1 MGVNGLWP
9 ALDQASK
16 PVAAEDLR
24 GKVLAV
30 DLSIWLVEACTSK
43 LLKTEHKHPHLF
55 LTLSRASFLLRHGA
69 LPIVVVEGARHPR
82 KRWKSDRP
90 DPGRAALAAWSR
102 QAARLLRAL
111 GVPTLVAAGDGDA
124 LLYGATRVV
133 RGATVDGL
141 QKLTARV
148 YDAAA
153 LPWSRRELVALGL
166 LCGTDLDAGARGVG
180 PVRAAAFVASRSVRK
195 SRGGLTATCD
205 VRAGRGAGRRRTRWT
220 RCAAGA
226 TTTATTA
233 SSTSATTTTTTPT
246 TARSRRTAPRTSGRP
261 RTSSRRT
268 SPTRRWRAGPSAGAG
283 RASTRSRSRTPSG
296 ASTAST
302 RGRRCATSS
311 RASRGSSTESS
322 PIITAGTRPKKKN
335 K

>member
-9 ALDQASK
+9 ALDQASA
-16 PVAAEDLR
+16 PVTAEDLR

-111 GVPTLVAAGDGDA
+111 GVPTLVAAGEAEACCARLTATGVADGVVTEDGDA

-141 QKLTARV
+141 QRLTARV

-180 PVRAAAFVASRSVRK
+180 PVRAAAFVASR
-195 SRGGLTATCD
+195 RGSETDALDAL
-205 VRAGRGAGRRRTRWT
+205 
-220 RCAAGA
+220 
-226 TTTATTA
+226 
-233 SSTSATTTTTTPT
+233 
-246 TARSRRTAPRTSGRP
+246 
-261 RTSSRRT
+261 
-268 SPTRRWRAGPSAGAG
+268 RRWRDDDGDDSVVDLCDDDDDDADDGEIAAYCAAHKWPPEDLVATYLADEPMPRRAFRWRRPSVDALAFANAERCVHGFHA
-283 RASTRSRSRTPSG
+283 RPSLRYVL
-296 ASTAST
+296 ARVA
-302 RGRRCATSS
+302 RLVD
-311 RASRGSSTESS
+311 
-322 PIITAGTRPKKKN
+322 
-335 K
+335 

>member
-1 MGVNGLWP
+1 MGVTGLWP

-16 PVAAEDLR
+16 PVTAEDLR

-111 GVPTLVAAGDGDA
+111 GVPTLVAAGEAEACCARLTAAGVADGVVTEDGDA

-141 QKLTARV
+141 QRLTARV

-180 PVRAAAFVASRSVRK
+180 PVRAAAFVASPSGWK
-195 SRGGLTATCD
+195 TRGGLT
-205 VRAGRGAGRRRTRWT
+205 
-220 RCAAGA
+220 
-226 TTTATTA
+226 
-233 SSTSATTTTTTPT
+233 P
-246 TARSRRTAPRTSGRP
+246 
-261 RTSSRRT
+261 
-268 SPTRRWRAGPSAGAG
+268 
-283 RASTRSRSRTPSG
+283 
-296 ASTAST
+296 
-302 RGRRCATSS
+302 
-311 RASRGSSTESS
+311 
-322 PIITAGTRPKKKN
+322 
-335 K
+335 